1 MDAPLQSPLL
11 PVVETTYGVAPRLR
25 VRVSRF
31 CSVWRWA
38 VSDGQRVLLEDLAE
52 TEPEAWTRAE
62 AALGRLQP
70 KEIA

>member
-1 MDAPLQSPLL
+1 MDTPLL
-11 PVVETTYGVAPRLR
+11 PIVETTYGVAPRLR
-25 VRVSRF
+25 VRVARF
-31 CSVWRWA
+31 HSAWRWA
-38 VSDGQRVLLEDLAE
+38 VSNDHQVLLEDLAE